1 MKIITISEIKQKG
14 HYYIVLDF
22 LFDKK
27 LHNIL
32 MNLGC
37 SYDSKNQNYRII
49 NTASNYYKIINE
61 LSGEYS
67 LDTNKLRKS
76 YLERTINKTP
86 LRTIMEL
93 NKEANILFR
102 KFERYMVSKRY
113 SEQTI
118 KSYLVA
124 IKQFLGYFSDRDP
137 LEIGNEE
144 VNDYVFNYIIP
155 KGYSI
160 SVQRQL
166 VSAIKLFYGYVSSRK
181 MNIDKLETPRKEFSL
196 PKLLSTEEIRKM
208 IEVSVNLK
216 HKTILM
222 VLYGTGIRMAELL
235 HLQISDIN
243 SKQGVIHIRKGKG
256 NKDRNVQLNEILLKQ
271 LRAYFIAY
279 RPKVYLFE
287 GQGGNKYSSSSVN
300 NTLQQAARR
309 AGINKRVSAHMIRH
323 SYATHMLDKG
333 ISIRHIQVLLG
344 HKSSTTTEIYTHV
357 STQGIKDIGN
367 PLDDFSIFVG
377 EQNNKYTKT

>member
-1 MKIITISEIKQKG
+1 MKIITISEIKQNG
-14 HYYIVLDF
+14 HYYIVLEF

-27 LHNIL
+27 LHIIL

-37 SYDSKNQNYRII
+37 SYDSKNQSYRII

-93 NKEANILFR
+93 NKEANILIR
-102 KFERYMVSKRY
+102 KFDRYMVSKRY

-124 IKQFLGYFSDRDP
+124 IKQFLGYFSDRNP

-166 VSAIKLFYGYVSSRK
+166 VSAIKLFYGYVSGRK

-377 EQNNKYTKT
+377 EPNNKYNKT

>member
-1 MKIITISEIKQKG
+1 MKIVTISEIKQKG

-22 LFDKK
+22 LFDRK
-27 LHNIL
+27 LHDIL

-37 SYDSKNQNYRII
+37 TYDSKKQNYKIL

-61 LSGEYS
+61 LSSQYS

-93 NKEANILFR
+93 NEEANILIR
-102 KFERYMVSKRY
+102 KFDRYMVSKRY
-113 SEQTI
+113 SEQTV

-124 IKQFLGYFSDRDP
+124 IKQFLGYFSDRNP

-166 VSAIKLFYGYVSSRK
+166 VSAIKLFYGYISGRK

-208 IEVSVNLK
+208 MEVSVNLK

-256 NKDRNVQLNEILLKQ
+256 NKDRNVQLNDILLKQ

-287 GQGGNKYSSSSVN
+287 GQGGNMYSSSSVN
-300 NTLQQAARR
+300 NTLKQAARR

-377 EQNNKYTKT
+377 EPNNRYNKT